1 VARKLLLDA
10 YSKLNSASNE
20 KDQRKKGELYR
31 LTGALLQESAKAF
44 LRAQQ
49 PKQKDKALRLL
60 EKVTME
66 SKLASRLTEILN
78 TASGASANI
87 AFQTPVRGYEKA
99 VGVER
104 FESSDIE
111 ARFSAI
117 TRGSDSNG
125 DLEIEIEVLNIGER
139 PVRLAR
145 LDETVPEGAELVGKS
160 GKRIPSRSMT
170 LDQGRI
176 APSKTATI
184 RLVVSPG
191 REGILRIGPKV
202 IFFDDTGQQR
212 ERFMEPIVVPTS
224 RIIEFL
230 ASSFVGDSTGRR
242 LAPVYC
248 GWRTLMEVV
257 NELKIPRS
265 HVYGEPR
272 YGRIFGKQLE
282 SLVNSNLVEY
292 RIFPGERG
300 RGGDITKVRVQL
312 ENEDV
317 KKYLEGLT
325 STSGRFDSVNRPIF
339 SPPPLKKQPEIVI
352 VR

>member
-1 VARKLLLDA
+1 
-10 YSKLNSASNE
+10 
-20 KDQRKKGELYR
+20 
-31 LTGALLQESAKAF
+31 
-44 LRAQQ
+44 
-49 PKQKDKALRLL
+49 
-60 EKVTME
+60 
-66 SKLASRLTEILN
+66 
-78 TASGASANI
+78 
-87 AFQTPVRGYEKA
+87 
-99 VGVER
+99 
-104 FESSDIE
+104 
-111 ARFSAI
+111 
-117 TRGSDSNG
+117 
-125 DLEIEIEVLNIGER
+125 
-139 PVRLAR
+139 
-145 LDETVPEGAELVGKS
+145 
-160 GKRIPSRSMT
+160 MT

-242 LAPVYC
+242 LAPAYC

>member
-1 VARKLLLDA
+1 
-10 YSKLNSASNE
+10 
-20 KDQRKKGELYR
+20 
-31 LTGALLQESAKAF
+31 
-44 LRAQQ
+44 
-49 PKQKDKALRLL
+49 
-60 EKVTME
+60 
-66 SKLASRLTEILN
+66 
-78 TASGASANI
+78 
-87 AFQTPVRGYEKA
+87 VRGYEKA

-111 ARFSAI
+111 ARFSAV

-125 DLEIEIEVLNIGER
+125 DLEIEIEILNIGER

-145 LDETVPEGAELVGKS
+145 LDETVPEGAELVGPS
-160 GKRIPSRSMT
+160 GKRIRSRSMT

-176 APSKTATI
+176 APSKTTTV
-184 RLVVSPG
+184 RLMVSPG
-191 REGILRIGPKV
+191 TEGILRIAPKV

-230 ASSFVGDSTGRR
+230 GASFVQDSMGRR
-242 LAPVYC
+242 LAPAYC

-272 YGRIFGKQLE
+272 YGRIFGRQLE
-282 SLVNSNLVEY
+282 FLVKSSLVEY

-300 RGGDITKVRVQL
+300 RGGDITKVRVLL

-317 KKYLEGLT
+317 KKYLEELSSAPGKFGSINWQTL
-325 STSGRFDSVNRPIF
+325 
-339 SPPPLKKQPEIVI
+339 SPPLEKKQPEIV
-352 VR
+352 VAR